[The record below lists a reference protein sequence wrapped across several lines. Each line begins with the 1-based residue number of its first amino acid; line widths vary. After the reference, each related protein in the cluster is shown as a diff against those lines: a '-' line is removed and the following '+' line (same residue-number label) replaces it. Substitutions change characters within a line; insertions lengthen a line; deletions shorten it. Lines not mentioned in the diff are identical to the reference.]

1 MVITRAERR
10 AANKRAHAIRRELT
24 DADYR
29 QARRDGH
36 ALTWREVWDTYAGIP
51 VAVILDQYAS
61 LAAPVVAVKAP
72 RARRSAPAHI
82 QALSAE
88 YRLAREAWERGL
100 DAAIAGGRSTADGGK
115 PARGE
120 RYTDE
125 ERDYRAAHPAPVW
138 REFLAGQS
146 TMERVSA

>member
-1 MVITRAERR
+1 MMTRAERK

-29 QARRDGH
+29 QAKRDGH
-36 ALTWREVWDTYAGIP
+36 ELTWREVWDTYAGISP
-51 VAVILDQYAS
+51 AVILSDYAT
-61 LAAPVVAVKAP
+61 LTEPVATVEPVA
-72 RARRSAPAHI
+72 RASKGKRPAPAHI

-88 YRLAREAWERGL
+88 YRLAREAWQAGL
-100 DAAIAGGRSTADGGK
+100 DAAIAGGRSRANGGK

-120 RYTDE
+120 RWTDE

-138 REFLAGQS
+138 RDFLANQ
-146 TMERVSA
+146 RVAA